1 MEKNTQVHQTPRSHI
16 ANAAGNSHVE
26 DLSDIQVEAYEL
38 GGKVTGLVLW
48 KGKSNDPFLS
58 LKVSESGQMTP
69 FVLESD
75 ADMPEHDDSR
85 TLLAVIG
92 DQYLEKAQL
101 QRLLH
106 GLPIVWR
113 VGVVNLVQSPA
124 RAHAA
129 FRAAFSRRSFS
140 SFFNT
145 MSRFSRER

>member
-75 ADMPEHDDSR
+75 TDMPEHDDSR
-85 TLLAVIG
+85 TLLFSRVVTQTAGEGQGGAIEGLAVYSG
-92 DQYLEKAQL
+92 GKAEPAIALGSIDGLFEAQAP
-101 QRLLH
+101 QELLH
-106 GLPIVWR
+106 
-113 VGVVNLVQSPA
+113 
-124 RAHAA
+124 
-129 FRAAFSRRSFS
+129 
-140 SFFNT
+140 
-145 MSRFSRER
+145 ERQRG